1 MLRLAAIQLLNEL
14 TTVYPELLQTATQ
27 INLQLSEGDTKI
39 MLKSNL
45 DFEQKT
51 ALKGILS
58 GKGLKVVDCQ
68 NNNYETILMIY

>member
-58 GKGLKVVDCQ
+58 GKGLKVVDCPS
-68 NNNYETILMIY
+68 NNYETILMIY

>member
-1 MLRLAAIQLLNEL
+1 MLRNSAIQLLNEL
-14 TTVYPELLQTATQ
+14 TTVYPELIQTATH
-27 INLQLSEGDTKI
+27 ISLQVSEGDTRL

-58 GKGLKVVDCQ
+58 GKGLKIVDCPS
-68 NNNYETILMIY
+68 NNYETILMIY

>member
-27 INLQLSEGDTKI
+27 INLQLSDGDTKI

-51 ALKGILS
+51 ALKSILS
-58 GKGLKVVDCQ
+58 GKGLKVVDCPS
-68 NNNYETILMIY
+68 NNYETILMIY